1 MKRENL
7 VNYLVDINYKIQK
20 ANEQLESIV
29 KISEE
34 YKNILLELNI
44 NKTEDFSEK
53 ELNLALNADYEM
65 GKMSEMI
72 EKMFE

>member
-34 YKNILLELNI
+34 YKNILLELDI

-65 GKMSEMI
+65 EKMSEMI

>member
-53 ELNLALNADYEM
+53 ELNLALNADCEM